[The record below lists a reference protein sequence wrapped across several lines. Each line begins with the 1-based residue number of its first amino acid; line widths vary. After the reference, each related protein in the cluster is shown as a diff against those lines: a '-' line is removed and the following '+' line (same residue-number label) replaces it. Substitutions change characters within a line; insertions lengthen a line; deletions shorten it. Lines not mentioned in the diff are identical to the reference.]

1 MRKLHSERLSE
12 FPKVL
17 WLEGAK
23 AEIPWSFHHIMMLPP
38 TPSYKMAF
46 HLYPN
51 HLPIML
57 NLELFPY
64 LNAKPNWGWSIHR
77 QDQSFLWQMPRH
89 IHLLL
94 VVHLLSHVQLFAT
107 PLTATSQAHLSFTIS
122 QSLLKCMS
130 IEWVM
135 LSISSSV
142 TPFSS
147 HSQSFPASGSFPLSW
162 LFDSGGQSIGASAS
176 VLPMNVQVWF
186 PLGLTGLISLQYKR
200 LSRVLFSTTIKKH
213 QSFSPQVFFVLPS
226 SATPLFLLPSIFPI
240 IRGFSSESALCV
252 RWPKHW
258 SFSFSFSISSFNEHS
273 QLISL
278 RTD

>member
-23 AEIPWSFHHIMMLPP
+23 AEIPWFFHHIMMLPP

-130 IEWVM
+130 IVSM
-135 LSISSSV
+135 MPFNLSSSLH
-142 TPFSS
+142 TISNFISKYS
-147 HSQSFPASGSFPLSW
+147 YLYSY
-162 LFDSGGQSIGASAS
+162 
-176 VLPMNVQVWF
+176 MNN
-186 PLGLTGLISLQYKR
+186 LGTEDLI
-200 LSRVLFSTTIKKH
+200 
-213 QSFSPQVFFVLPS
+213 
-226 SATPLFLLPSIFPI
+226 
-240 IRGFSSESALCV
+240 
-252 RWPKHW
+252 
-258 SFSFSFSISSFNEHS
+258 
-273 QLISL
+273 
-278 RTD
+278 